1 MTKTIGTEELRIRL
15 KEKEKEVEFLREGKV
30 SKTIVD

>member
-1 MTKTIGTEELRIRL
+1 MTKTIEELRIML
-15 KEKEKEVEFLREGKV
+15 KEKEKEVELLREGKV

>member
-1 MTKTIGTEELRIRL
+1 MTKTIEELRIRL
-15 KEKEKEVEFLREGKV
+15 KEKEKEVELLREGKV